1 MATLVEN
8 TELSYFG
15 VPYEVV
21 DRYELG
27 RFITPYG
34 INLDLEEGW
43 TWVFDVS
50 DYAPLLQGEV
60 ELECGNW
67 QELLD
72 LKFLFIEGTPPR
84 EVKRVEAFWK
94 GQHEISTWDETVEP
108 EIIAKEEGEEMF
120 RLKTRTSGHWFGQGN
135 NCGEFCFNTHSVAV
149 NGAEQWS
156 WEIMQECADNPLYP
170 QGGTWVYDR
179 AGWCPGAPTTTR
191 DFELTDLVE
200 NQDEFE
206 LEYDIDYDP
215 YGNYR
220 FEGQVITYGPMNFDN
235 DVEVNDILA
244 PSNMKIKSRMNP
256 ICNKPMVRI
265 RNNGA
270 IPLTSCTITFG
281 FNGQMQSV
289 EWTGDLE
296 PFETED
302 VELEYNN
309 PSLWEGEEEEVF
321 TFMITVDLPNGVSDE
336 NPSNNTGT
344 SSFVK
349 PPVYTYGEGPDDNN
363 ELVIWTRTNQA
374 YWETEVTI
382 EDMNGN
388 LVFLKDDFSEGGTN
402 YRDTIQLNA
411 GCYKFHLKDSDDDG
425 LNFFAN
431 NDGSGY
437 ARLKRNGGGSFI
449 IFENDFGK
457 EIEHFFQWKTDL
469 VSVPELAQ
477 NDLKVGLFPNPA
489 KNEVFIKVH
498 DFNGSLNVQLYNLNG
513 QVIEQKQKK
522 YLQGDLIRFDLK
534 SLSAGVYAIRLEV
547 DGRLVTKRFVV
558 N

>member
-1 MATLVEN
+1 
-8 TELSYFG
+8 
-15 VPYEVV
+15 
-21 DRYELG
+21 
-27 RFITPYG
+27 
-34 INLDLEEGW
+34 
-43 TWVFDVS
+43 
-50 DYAPLLQGEV
+50 GEV

-94 GQHEISTWDETVEP
+94 GQYEISTWDETVEP
-108 EIIAKEEGEEMF
+108 KTIAKEEGEEMF

-135 NCGEFCFNTHSVAV
+135 NCGEFCNNTHSVSV
-149 NGAEQWS
+149 NGNQEWN

-191 DFELTDLVE
+191 DFELTPLVQ
-200 NQDEFE
+200 NQDEFV

-220 FEGQVITYGPMNFDN
+220 FEGQVIAYGPTNFQN

-244 PSNMKIKSRMNP
+244 PSTMRVKSRMNP
-256 ICNKPMVRI
+256 ICNKPKVKI

-270 IPLTSCTITFG
+270 LPLTSCTITYG
-281 FNGQMQSV
+281 FNGQMQSM
-289 EWTGDLE
+289 EWMGNLAFLE
-296 PFETED
+296 TTD
-302 VELEYNN
+302 VELEYTN
-309 PSLWEGEEEEVF
+309 PSLWEGEEEQEFIF
-321 TFMITVDLPNGVSDE
+321 TIAVDLPNGVTDE

-363 ELVIWTRTNQA
+363 ELVIWTRTNEA
-374 YWETEVTI
+374 YWENEVRI

-388 LVFLKDDFSEGGTN
+388 LVYLKNDFSEGGVN
-402 YRDTIQLNA
+402 YRDTIALNA
-411 GCYKFHLKDSDDDG
+411 GCYKFHITDSDDDG
-425 LNFFAN
+425 LDFFAN
-431 NDGSGY
+431 NDGNGY
-437 ARLKRNGGGSFI
+437 ARLKKNGGGSFI

-469 VSVPELAQ
+469 VSVPEIQ
-477 NDLKVGLFPNPA
+477 KTDLQVGLFPNPA
-489 KNEVFIKVH
+489 QNEVFIKVY
-498 DFNGSLNVQLYNLNG
+498 DYNGVVDVQLFNLNG
-513 QVIEQKQKK
+513 QLVEQKQKK
-522 YLQGDLIRFDLK
+522 YLKGDLVRFDV
-534 SLSAGVYAIRLEV
+534 STLSPGVYAIRLEI
-547 DGRLVTKRFVV
+547 DGELVTKRFVV